1 MDALPLVINQHQL
14 QLMRN
19 AASEAI
25 AHLETQKQAGEFDAN
40 GGRREKNLLMY
51 GTQDYEEA
59 RQLVQSIDQQL
70 KSKLQTWE
78 GAPETTKPIEIALNS
93 YQIGVLRTSLEQEM
107 KDIENRESQEN
118 KLFQDLLEQLPEA
131 SPQEDAD

>member
-14 QLMRN
+14 KLMQN

-25 AHLETQKQAGEFDAN
+25 AHLETKKQAREFDSN
-40 GGRREKNLLMY
+40 SDQENNLLMY
-51 GTQDYEEA
+51 GTQNYDEA
-59 RQLVQSIDQQL
+59 RELVQSINQQL
-70 KSKLQTWE
+70 KSTLQAWE
-78 GAPETTKPIEIALNS
+78 DAPETAKPVEISLNS
-93 YQIGVLRTSLEQEM
+93 YQIGILRARLEQEI
-107 KDIENRESQEN
+107 KDLENKESQEN